1 MEVMMIQ
8 KNVLR
13 KSIYLLLITI
23 LIGLS
28 ACQSQS
34 IPPAPVPI
42 EKEKGSGCWNTID
55 LSWEEVKDP
64 SGVKAYYVQVA
75 YEEKETKGQFEEA
88 AEFGPFHETQYKMPI
103 DCGRVFRWTVRV
115 ENDEG
120 ISSEWSDWV
129 VDDRGVPPGG

>member
-1 MEVMMIQ
+1 MMIQ

-34 IPPAPVPI
+34 IPPAPVPLKN
-42 EKEKGSGCWNTID
+42 ESKSHSCWSTQE

-64 SGVKAYYVQVA
+64 SGVKVYYVQVA
-75 YEEKETKGQFEEA
+75 HEETKGQFEEA
-88 AEFGPFHETQYKMPI
+88 VEFGPIHETQYKLHI
-103 DCGRVFRWTVRV
+103 DCGRLFRWAVRV

-120 ISSEWSDWV
+120 ISSEWSSWV
-129 VDDRGVPPGG
+129 VDDSAVPPGG

>member
-1 MEVMMIQ
+1 MIQ

-13 KSIYLLLITI
+13 KSIYLFLITI

-34 IPPAPVPI
+34 IPLAPVPI
-42 EKEKGSGCWNTID
+42 KNESNGCWSTKE

-75 YEEKETKGQFEEA
+75 HEETKSQFEEA
-88 AEFGPFHETQYKMPI
+88 VEFGPIHETQYKLHI
-103 DCGRVFRWTVRV
+103 DCGRVFRWAVRV

-120 ISSEWSDWV
+120 ISSEWSNWI
-129 VDDRGVPPGG
+129 VDDSAVPPGG

>member
-1 MEVMMIQ
+1 MEVMM
-8 KNVLR
+8 KPKYVFSR
-13 KSIYLLLITI
+13 SIYLLLITI

-42 EKEKGSGCWNTID
+42 ENESNGCWSTKE

-75 YEEKETKGQFEEA
+75 HEETKGQFEEA
-88 AEFGPFHETQYKMPI
+88 VEFGPFHETQYKLHI
-103 DCGRVFRWTVRV
+103 DCGRVFRWAVRV

-120 ISSEWSDWV
+120 ISSEWSNWV
-129 VDDRGVPPGG
+129 VDDSAVPPGG